1 MKQFRTGI
9 ILFIVVDLLA
19 LGTVNGAPQ
28 VRLEA
33 SHNCPLKNG
42 LSNASI
48 LGTGGSID
56 FSQYHLIVPDF
67 RAYYQFG
74 DDFIRGGIGVRVPTF
89 IIVSLFWP
97 EAFVELNLHPVVL
110 EASLGGFLFGGFG
123 LGVGSFTVQPWVIPD
138 LNASIEIA
146 PWFRLGGGVLF
157 LAPFNSWN
165 QDFLYIAYVGA
176 RFIFLVK

>member
-1 MKQFRTGI
+1 MKRFRTAT
-9 ILFIVVDLLA
+9 ILFIVVALLA
-19 LGTVNGAPQ
+19 LGTVTAGAQ
-28 VRLEA
+28 LRLEA
-33 SHNCPLKNG
+33 NLNWPLLIG
-42 LSNASI
+42 LNNSSI

-123 LGVGSFTVQPWVIPD
+123 LGVGSFAVQPWVIPD

-157 LAPFNSWN
+157 LAPFNTWN

-176 RFIFLVK
+176 RFIFVVK